1 MVSYKPLRHLL
12 ITRGMTVTELRRAI
26 KASSSTF
33 AKLQRGE
40 YISLAVVERICRA
53 LGCGAGDVIEFLDD
67 DTPPDDTAAK
77 ERGVKT

>member
-26 KASSSTF
+26 GASSSTF

-67 DTPPDDTAAK
+67 DTAAK
-77 ERGVKT
+77 EGGGKA